1 MCCRSLSF
9 TQTGRYSAVRRASRG
24 LGRHEQGVVFLWV
37 LSSLGYGKA
46 NALEDDR
53 LETII
58 CSTRGFQKER
68 ARPGAGRPRGAA
80 REAGGGGT
88 GDSLLWLLR
97 EETGAAGRTGRELT
111 GLHNLRAAEPRSC
124 PQWAGT
130 WPRGDED
137 RSSVARSVRQPSKR
151 GAGAWALAGR
161 VCFWEA
167 RPQENWPPA
176 LGVL

>member
-1 MCCRSLSF
+1 M
-9 TQTGRYSAVRRASRG
+9 VRPT
-24 LGRHEQGVVFLWV
+24 HW
-37 LSSLGYGKA
+37 KTT
-46 NALEDDR
+46 ALEK
-53 LETII
+53 II
-58 CSTRGFQKER
+58 CSTPGFQKEG
-68 ARPGAGRPRGAA
+68 ARPGAGRPRRAA

-97 EETGAAGRTGRELT
+97 EETGAAGRTGRELA

-137 RSSVARSVRQPSKR
+137 RSSVARSVREPSKR

-167 RPQENWPPA
+167 RPQENWSPA

>member
-1 MCCRSLSF
+1 MFSCGFCHRS
-9 TQTGRYSAVRRASRG
+9 GMVRPT
-24 LGRHEQGVVFLWV
+24 HW
-37 LSSLGYGKA
+37 KTT
-46 NALEDDR
+46 ALEK
-53 LETII
+53 II
-58 CSTRGFQKER
+58 CSTRGFRKEG
-68 ARPGAGRPRGAA
+68 ARPGAGRPRRAA

-88 GDSLLWLLR
+88 GDSLLWLLQ
-97 EETGAAGRTGRELT
+97 EETGAAERTGRELA

-167 RPQENWPPA
+167 RPPGELATSSRSSLTPGGQSQGPA
-176 LGVL
+176 RPRMSEHQDTQNLRRV